1 MDGRVQ
7 RKLADYLTA
16 AFGARH
22 LDTITTAG
30 LIRHLAEDTDQ
41 TWVLRSNLET
51 SIRAHGSSQVAVAAH
66 HDCAGNPLPD
76 ATQKK
81 QVAKAVARLQRDY
94 PQLEVIGIW
103 LNDHWIVERV
113 RP

>member
-30 LIRHLAEDTDQ
+30 LIRHLADDTDQ
-41 TWVLRSNLET
+41 TETLLSNLET
-51 SIRAHGSSQVAVAAH
+51 SIRAHGSNQVAVTAH
-66 HDCAGNPLPD
+66 HDCAGNPVSD
-76 ATQKK
+76 ATQKQ
-81 QVAKAVARLQRDY
+81 QVATAVARLQRDY

>member
-7 RKLADYLTA
+7 RKLADYVTA

-41 TWVLRSNLET
+41 TLLLRTNLET
-51 SIRAHGSSQVAVAAH
+51 SMRAHGSRQVAVAAH
-66 HDCAGNPLPD
+66 HDCAGNPVPD
-76 ATQKK
+76 ATQKN
-81 QVAKAVARLQRDY
+81 QVARAIARLQRDY
-94 PQLEVIGIW
+94 PQLEVVGVW
-103 LNDHWIVERV
+103 LNDRWIVERV